1 MSWLQSGHQVVSFLH
16 LVGASVSTRQLIGYG
31 SILSAAL
38 EEELKTVHDS
48 LLHDKT
54 IIIWSW
60 TAFLCFYIFSSL

>member
-16 LVGASVSTRQLIGYG
+16 LVGVSVSTRQLIGYG

-54 IIIWSW
+54 IIIWSC

>member
-16 LVGASVSTRQLIGYG
+16 LVGVSVSTRQLIGYG

-54 IIIWSW
+54 IIWSW